1 MKKQLTNSKLNL
13 AIVISLFFIMV
24 LGCQPEGGELLPIQ
38 SENIQISSSRFEND
52 TAVVED
58 KNLKITLYGTW
69 DGRAEVR
76 AIIENTGG
84 DNVTIDFNSSKIL
97 DSNGEDI
104 KIDSVD
110 EDNGTSLNQIKDRVY
125 SISAKKK
132 RKLIIGFPLYFSSE
146 TDKNSRIIS
155 IVLAVSTNSKTKEMR
170 FFKIDFKG
178 IGRKDNSGKSD
189 PVI

>member
-1 MKKQLTNSKLNL
+1 MKKKTFSSKVNV
-13 AIVISLFFIMV
+13 AIVFSLFFIMV

-38 SENIQISSSRFEND
+38 SGNIQISSSRFEND
-52 TAVVED
+52 TAVIED
-58 KNLKITLYGTW
+58 ENFKITLYGTW

-76 AIIENTGG
+76 AIIENIGE
-84 DNVTIDFNSSKIL
+84 DNVRVDFNSSKIL
-97 DSNGEDI
+97 DSGGEDI

-110 EDNGTSLNQIKDRVY
+110 EDNGVSMNQIKDGVY
-125 SISAKKK
+125 SVGAKEK
-132 RKLIIGFPLYFSSE
+132 RKLVIGFPLYFSS

-155 IVLAVSTNSKTKEMR
+155 IVLAVTTNSKTKEMR

-178 IGRKDNSGKSD
+178 IGKEDNSGKSD